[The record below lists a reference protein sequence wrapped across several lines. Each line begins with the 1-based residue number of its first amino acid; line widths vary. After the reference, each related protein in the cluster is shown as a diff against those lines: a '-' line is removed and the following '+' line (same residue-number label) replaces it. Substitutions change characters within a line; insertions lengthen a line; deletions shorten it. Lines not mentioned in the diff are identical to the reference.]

1 MHFVTDILANEG
13 VRGKKNKPFQ
23 SLLGSGATC
32 NPLSFFSSLVSHFFM
47 NMYMVVLSEIKRR

>member
-32 NPLSFFSSLVSHFFM
+32 NPLSFFSSLVSHF
-47 NMYMVVLSEIKRR
+47 L